1 MILTGKALEEFIIWV
16 AYYHGLCHDEFIKL
30 GNRTKLVLYRDFF
43 RDFGI
48 TTEATEKA
56 IERALKI
63 FNGNH

>member
-1 MILTGKALEEFIIWV
+1 MILTGKAREEFIIWV
-16 AYYHGLCHDEFIKL
+16 AYYHGLGHDEFIKL

-56 IERALKI
+56 IERAVDLI
-63 FNGNH
+63 NGK